1 VIRYEDRFRSGELD
15 CFVLEHVKH
24 DRPEVNHFC
33 WLQMLLLLSTVD
45 IGLSFVENISYLCRI

>member
-1 VIRYEDRFRSGELD
+1 VIRYEERFRSGELD

-33 WLQMLLLLSTVD
+33 WLLFLSTVD
-45 IGLSFVENISYLCRI
+45 ICLSFVENFSYLCRI